1 MFYNVQ
7 TEDNGLF
14 PNFHFLFTFTNS
26 IQLPGAK
33 PPPLVSWARSSVTA
47 GHGHIHTDL
56 GTLFPGS
63 FAQSHVSDSCVIN
76 ITKNKT
82 QHQICIVVPTR
93 TCRTLW
99 GDLLRGTDFICSQ
112 FKAETSLRCF
122 TALPFTFYWLNR
134 KPYETK
140 FLPQTFHL
148 GI

>member
-1 MFYNVQ
+1 MYKLRTMGFFQ
-7 TEDNGLF
+7 T
-14 PNFHFLFTFTNS
+14 FTF
-26 IQLPGAK
+26 
-33 PPPLVSWARSSVTA
+33 SSHSLIPYNCLEQNHPHWFLEQEAVLLQGTVISTQIL
-47 GHGHIHTDL
+47 GHC
-56 GTLFPGS
+56 FPGS